1 MGGAGHRGGRASEPG
16 LSRRP
21 RGARGA
27 LRGGAG
33 KDRPASPA
41 LFPIACPRAQG
52 EGLGQGLQPLVP
64 LIPKGWCESSPFA
77 QLLAPKDP
85 GGWLLSHSL
94 AASLARPP
102 GGPLLLGCC
111 RLLLRFALPQFPGP
125 LSPFRA
131 CLAKPAAAGTFMVGG
146 SPSGLDL
153 KWRGGGGPLR
163 RVSPQVR
170 PPSAQMPRIG
180 CCRPGLCPAAPSE
193 ASPPA
198 LPVLCLAMFLQSG
211 FGPLHASSSA
221 KSQPAPRDCQ
231 LRVCMCGMRVCV
243 CVFYFSNQCTSGA
256 SW

>member
-1 MGGAGHRGGRASEPG
+1 MGGRASEPG

-21 RGARGA
+21 RGASGA

-64 LIPKGWCESSPFA
+64 LIPKFWRESSPFA

-85 GGWLLSHSL
+85 GGGAGCSL
-94 AASLARPP
+94 AALQHPLRDPWEAPSSSALPCPSSLARSRPSGPP
-102 GGPLLLGCC
+102 
-111 RLLLRFALPQFPGP
+111 
-125 LSPFRA
+125 SP

-146 SPSGLDL
+146 SPSGLGL

-193 ASPPA
+193 TPPPSTPSPLSCHVFTKWVRPA
-198 LPVLCLAMFLQSG
+198 ACFL
-211 FGPLHASSSA
+211 
-221 KSQPAPRDCQ
+221 
-231 LRVCMCGMRVCV
+231 
-243 CVFYFSNQCTSGA
+243 FS
-256 SW
+256 